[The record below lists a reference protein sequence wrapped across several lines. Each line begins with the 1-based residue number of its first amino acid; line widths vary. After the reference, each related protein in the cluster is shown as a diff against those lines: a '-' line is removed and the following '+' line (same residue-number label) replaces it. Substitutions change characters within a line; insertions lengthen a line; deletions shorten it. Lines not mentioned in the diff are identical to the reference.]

1 MFTVNVKRTYK
12 YPVALTVYDEDGKEN
27 SGKFKATFKVV
38 PEDELRNSGADVA
51 LLDQVLV
58 GIEDICLKDG
68 DGKTLEGDELLHA
81 AKNDSAIC
89 AALQSAY
96 QASIQKKNRPRIF

>member
-1 MFTVNVKRTYK
+1 MFTVNVSRTYK
-12 YPVALTVYDEDGKEN
+12 YPVSVTVYDAEGKEHT
-27 SGKFKATFKVV
+27 GKFKAIFKVV

-51 LLDQVLV
+51 LLDQVLLGV
-58 GIEDICLKDG
+58 EEIRLTGE
-68 DGKTLEGDELLHA
+68 DGKALEGDELLHA